1 MNVNLKILKLVSAF
15 CAALL
20 VIIVIEWLAAK
31 YAQSR
36 LLASI
41 ETPAP
46 VKPALD
52 QVPEVNLEEN
62 SAESYADL
70 VTRPLFLKG
79 RKPVDESSPEKEK
92 EQLGS
97 ETFDW
102 RLDGIYTGKKGLS
115 ALLSRFKEGAPG
127 APKMPVV
134 AGAVSPAALGTV
146 KSKSDNFRR
155 VAANEDV
162 DGWRLTQIKPDRVVF
177 ELGGESKTLV
187 LLKPKPKELPP
198 EQQKNQTP
206 RQNNGLNP
214 DRARSR
220 AQNLGKLQDQAMR
233 RRLNMRQ
240 QQAVDA
246 AESEEPAV
254 DESEN
259 DENNEQ

>member
-1 MNVNLKILKLVSAF
+1 MNVDLKILKLVSAF

-20 VIIVIEWLAAK
+20 VVIVGEWLAAK

-41 ETPAP
+41 EAPAP
-46 VKPALD
+46 AKPAVD
-52 QVPEVNLEEN
+52 QVPEVDLEEK
-62 SAESYADL
+62 SAESYAEL
-70 VTRPLFLKG
+70 VARPLFLKG
-79 RKPVDESSPEKEK
+79 RKPVEESTPEKDK

-115 ALLSRFKEGAPG
+115 ALLSRSKDGAPRV
-127 APKMPVV
+127 PVV
-134 AGAVSPAALGTV
+134 AGAVSPAALGAA

-198 EQQKNQTP
+198 EQQKNQSP
-206 RQNNGLNP
+206 AQNNGLNP
-214 DRARSR
+214 GRARSR

-240 QQAVDA
+240 QQTVDE
-246 AESEEPAV
+246 AESEEPVV